1 VTAEELVIPPPTP
14 RLIPYPGLIGI
25 AALIV
30 FTAGL
35 LIIIDR
41 FDGSHG
47 ILAISL
53 LIVLAFIGVT
63 IFCLFFTIP
72 NDQVTA
78 GVIGG
83 LIAAFGAV
91 VAHFI
96 GKSNGTNG
104 PPK

>member
-1 VTAEELVIPPPTP
+1 MTAEELVIPPPTP

-25 AALIV
+25 AAMIV

-35 LIIIDR
+35 LVIIDR
-41 FDGSHG
+41 FDASHG

-53 LIVLAFIGVT
+53 IIVLAFVGVT
-63 IFCLFFTIP
+63 IFCLFFTVP
-72 NDQVTA
+72 NDQITS
-78 GVIGG
+78 GVVGG

-96 GKSNGTNG
+96 GKSD
-104 PPK
+104 PK